1 MSEQMENDPKAK
13 QENDLKLKQQQAKR
27 EQEEAQEQINA
38 LLNQTRPKNLGE
50 GLKSGVGNILGGALG
65 AIGVAVVAPVAGGA
79 MGLRGGGILGGVV
92 GVAGGAVVGVV
103 GAAAMVVGGAGMGIV
118 QIVRGVG
125 AQPEAMMAPKRGKWW
140 DTNEGK
146 WVYTDL
152 KKEEESMVDVPE
164 DDSDLLKDIAEE
176 IDMRASTAGGEV
188 LDMYYYDVL
197 EVDARAEPSAIKR
210 KYYVLARKYH
220 PDKVGADDKEAANK
234 FKEVAEAYQVLS
246 DPELRKQYDK
256 EGRKGLSADK
266 TEVAQDVPKIDAA
279 ILFAFLFGSD
289 KFHDYVGRLATAT
302 AMEVGD
308 SPKVS
313 KETARVIQKRRVT
326 RLAIKLAEK
335 LQGWVDQDY
344 DMSKTCWETEAAE
357 LAKASF
363 GFEMV
368 TTIGKIYNLTAHQF
382 LGSLDSGIGMPSIAK
397 WAEKNKAAVAMS
409 NDARKNKL
417 DTLRAGLEAMKIQG
431 ELEKELSEAKTEEE
445 KAAVTAKMEE
455 ATGATMLKVLWF
467 TTVVDITT
475 TLHETCQ
482 MVLHDQAVDKESR
495 ERRGHGL
502 KALGEIWMK
511 CPEPENMSQ
520 AEKSAKTLYE
530 DAAYN
535 AMLETIARNEA
546 ATHKDT
552 A

>member
-1 MSEQMENDPKAK
+1 MSEQKENDPKAK

-210 KYYVLARKYH
+210 KVR
-220 PDKVGADDKEAANK
+220 GI
-234 FKEVAEAYQVLS
+234 F
-246 DPELRKQYDK
+246 DPIAFNDLPC
-256 EGRKGLSADK
+256 AC
-266 TEVAQDVPKIDAA
+266 KI
-279 ILFAFLFGSD
+279 L
-289 KFHDYVGRLATAT
+289 
-302 AMEVGD
+302 
-308 SPKVS
+308 
-313 KETARVIQKRRVT
+313 
-326 RLAIKLAEK
+326 
-335 LQGWVDQDY
+335 
-344 DMSKTCWETEAAE
+344 
-357 LAKASF
+357 
-363 GFEMV
+363 
-368 TTIGKIYNLTAHQF
+368 TTIFHHFPN
-382 LGSLDSGIGMPSIAK
+382 
-397 WAEKNKAAVAMS
+397 
-409 NDARKNKL
+409 
-417 DTLRAGLEAMKIQG
+417 
-431 ELEKELSEAKTEEE
+431 
-445 KAAVTAKMEE
+445 
-455 ATGATMLKVLWF
+455 
-467 TTVVDITT
+467 
-475 TLHETCQ
+475 
-482 MVLHDQAVDKESR
+482 
-495 ERRGHGL
+495 
-502 KALGEIWMK
+502 
-511 CPEPENMSQ
+511 
-520 AEKSAKTLYE
+520 
-530 DAAYN
+530 
-535 AMLETIARNEA
+535 
-546 ATHKDT
+546 TH